1 MAEPGHFDDVYSG
14 DYWTEYNV
22 SVGEPDIHD
31 RIDEFLGISK
41 ERIERLQR
49 FHQGGKLLDVGC
61 SMGFLVKAAADA
73 GFVATGI
80 DLSDE
85 TLSEGREKFG
95 VELQRAL
102 LEELPRD
109 RKYDAITCYN
119 TIEHVVDPEG
129 LLRDMAVRLAPRG
142 VVVIGTH
149 DIESESHLRERR
161 LWKHIMP
168 TEHLYYFRRDD
179 LISLGRRVGLNAF
192 HSDKPIDNSIV
203 VYYRLA
209 DSAGQ
214 P

>member
-1 MAEPGHFDDVYSG
+1 
-14 DYWTEYNV
+14 
-22 SVGEPDIHD
+22 
-31 RIDEFLGISK
+31 
-41 ERIERLQR
+41 
-49 FHQGGKLLDVGC
+49 
-61 SMGFLVKAAADA
+61 
-73 GFVATGI
+73 
-80 DLSDE
+80 
-85 TLSEGREKFG
+85 
-95 VELQRAL
+95 
-102 LEELPRD
+102 
-109 RKYDAITCYN
+109 
-119 TIEHVVDPEG
+119 
-129 LLRDMAVRLAPRG
+129 
-142 VVVIGTH
+142 VIGTH